1 MKPHFTNFLK
11 LTFVAAALLLAIG
24 CANMYTGHAGDI
36 RLKVV
41 DSRTGD
47 PLPGVSAVWREDL
60 DDILTGHYQTG
71 PTNLPSSDNS
81 GIITISLAHPKMT
94 GRVTLSCYSY
104 TTVYGIYSGGSLETS
119 DNIQPPP
126 LPQDTFTLD
135 DAQTAAMS
143 GNSFTIRMH
152 K

>member
-1 MKPHFTNFLK
+1 LKPYFAHFLK

-24 CANMYTGHAGDI
+24 CANMYTGHAGAL

-41 DSRTGD
+41 DARTGD
-47 PLPGVSAVWREDL
+47 PLLGVSAVWREDL
-60 DDILTGHYQTG
+60 DDLLTGHYQTG
-71 PTNLPSSDNS
+71 PTNPPSSDSN
-81 GIITISLAHPKMT
+81 GIITINLVHPKMT

-104 TTVYGIYSGGSLETS
+104 TTVYGIYSSGSLETS

-135 DAQTAAMS
+135 DAQTAGLS
-143 GNSFTIRMH
+143 GDTFVVRMH